1 MRIMAATFAAAAFAA
16 AAFAATALLLCIC
29 CYCCCCICC
38 CCCLPVCV
46 SAQMLPL
53 LLLPCLLPSPAA
65 AAAAPFAVSFFKYT
79 ALINA
84 SFWLSSESS
93 KQRKSREQQQTRKGL
108 LACLR
113 CLAREKRGGVAACR
127 LGTCVIGGGGLVAWA
142 RQIWSSAR
150 RTRGLA
156 SCDRATIVAC
166 IRITSH
172 EPLQGARPRAAA
184 ARHQPLLPSWVD
196 LLWHRHPAN
205 GQLAC
210 LLSLAFCCKGCLQKG
225 LMRPQAPAG
234 IHPPTKRA
242 GARRTSLGSSGG
254 PPRPKPRRG
263 HQR

>member
-113 CLAREKRGGVAACR
+113 CLAREKRRGLAACR
-127 LGTCVIGGGGLVAWA
+127 LGTCLIGGGGLIALS
-142 RQIWSSAR
+142 RQI
-150 RTRGLA
+150 GHPL
-156 SCDRATIVAC
+156 VA
-166 IRITSH
+166 
-172 EPLQGARPRAAA
+172 RAAW
-184 ARHQPLLPSWVD
+184 R
-196 LLWHRHPAN
+196 PA
-205 GQLAC
+205 
-210 LLSLAFCCKGCLQKG
+210 SLV
-225 LMRPQAPAG
+225 AG
-234 IHPPTKRA
+234 
-242 GARRTSLGSSGG
+242 
-254 PPRPKPRRG
+254 PRRFVY
-263 HQR
+263 

>member
-1 MRIMAATFAAAAFAA
+1 M
-16 AAFAATALLLCIC
+16 
-29 CYCCCCICC
+29 
-38 CCCLPVCV
+38 
-46 SAQMLPL
+46 
-53 LLLPCLLPSPAA
+53 CLL
-65 AAAAPFAVSFFKYT
+65 
-79 ALINA
+79 
-84 SFWLSSESS
+84 SESS
-93 KQRKSREQQQTRKGL
+93 KQRKQRGQQQTRKGL
-108 LACLR
+108 TACNFWLEKSAEGWRPVFWGFACLERAASLR
-113 CLAREKRGGVAACR
+113 CP
-127 LGTCVIGGGGLVAWA
+127 

-234 IHPPTKRA
+234 IPPPTKRA
-242 GARRTSLGSSGG
+242 GARRTSLGSSEG

>member
-1 MRIMAATFAAAAFAA
+1 M
-16 AAFAATALLLCIC
+16 
-29 CYCCCCICC
+29 
-38 CCCLPVCV
+38 
-46 SAQMLPL
+46 
-53 LLLPCLLPSPAA
+53 
-65 AAAAPFAVSFFKYT
+65 
-79 ALINA
+79 NA
-84 SFWLSSESS
+84 SFCLSSESS

-205 GQLAC
+205 GQLAW

-234 IHPPTKRA
+234 IPPQQKGPEPA
-242 GARRTSLGSSGG
+242 G
-254 PPRPKPRRG
+254 PPLARPRARPAQNPGGGTSASAPRGDSRAYARHISAAQG
-263 HQR
+263 LKTHVSSN

>member
-1 MRIMAATFAAAAFAA
+1 M
-16 AAFAATALLLCIC
+16 
-29 CYCCCCICC
+29 
-38 CCCLPVCV
+38 
-46 SAQMLPL
+46 
-53 LLLPCLLPSPAA
+53 
-65 AAAAPFAVSFFKYT
+65 
-79 ALINA
+79 
-84 SFWLSSESS
+84 SSESS

-210 LLSLAFCCKGCLQKG
+210 LLSLAFLLQRLFAKRVNAPPGPCRHPPPNKKG
-225 LMRPQAPAG
+225 RSPQDLPWLVRGPAPPKTPAGAPALAPPAATAALMLG
-234 IHPPTKRA
+234 IFLQH
-242 GARRTSLGSSGG
+242 
-254 PPRPKPRRG
+254 RG
-263 HQR
+263 